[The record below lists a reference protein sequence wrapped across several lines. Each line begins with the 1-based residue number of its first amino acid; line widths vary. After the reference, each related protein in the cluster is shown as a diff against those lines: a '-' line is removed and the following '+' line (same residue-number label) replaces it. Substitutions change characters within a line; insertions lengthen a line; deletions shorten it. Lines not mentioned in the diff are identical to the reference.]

1 MFIDRKDFELSCSG
15 AAAPYANLEYQN
27 SDSFANAPF
36 VWYYKDMFINKLNQL
51 YKPKR
56 VLYYMDASQE
66 DIQAFYKGRV
76 PELLAKYSN
85 AFGTYDYPG
94 LFFVKELEKPVL
106 GIEYRAD
113 DSRVDYPAGLKTLEL
128 EQSFFYSVEIDDDI
142 DFDYAFIKNLFTDIA
157 EEDNAHRPFSDLCI
171 KEDSKVIS
179 VFHSYK
185 KIRILHEWKLYN
197 DKAIH
202 VMYDDFSKFDKEM
215 LFKSAFTDLITG
227 TYNWNHLEAFLEVP
241 GDRGIT
247 DYAFAHFDIK
257 QFRVINEAYGH
268 IAANKV
274 LSNIV
279 KAMDE
284 ADFIYASGRC
294 HNDNF
299 AMLLKDMPEEELIK
313 KLQAFFEKL
322 SYLEE
327 DPYYRIYYKCGLVT
341 MQRAMLSGNRV
352 ADAAKMAQ
360 ALCTNKQGTE
370 IVIYTDKMHDDIS
383 WGNYIKAYV
392 ETAIE
397 EDEFVVYLQPKFDIK
412 SEKIKGAEALIRWNY
427 KNKEFLPPYR
437 FIPFFEKDGS
447 IAQID
452 DIVLKKV
459 CAALTRWKKEGKS
472 LYPISV
478 NLSRS
483 RLYDENLIEDL
494 VGIVD
499 SYGVDHNLIDFELT
513 ESATYD
519 NMEHMLNVL
528 EELRARGFKISMDD
542 FGTGYSSL
550 SLLTKMPIDT
560 LKIDKSF
567 VDTITGSGQR
577 QEDMIVLRHI
587 VSLAKEL
594 GFVCLAEG
602 AESKSQVD
610 SLRQLGCEV
619 IQGYYY
625 SKPIPIADYEEKY
638 L

>member
-1 MFIDRKDFELSCSG
+1 MIK
-15 AAAPYANLEYQN
+15 
-27 SDSFANAPF
+27 
-36 VWYYKDMFINKLNQL
+36 KMFINKLNQL

-56 VLYYMDASQE
+56 ILYYVDASEE
-66 DIQAFYKGRV
+66 DIQAFYKGV
-76 PELLAKYSN
+76 IPQSLEKYSN

-94 LFFVKELEKPVL
+94 IFFVQNLQKEVIGIEFRGNDSRIEYPADLKSIELE
-106 GIEYRAD
+106 
-113 DSRVDYPAGLKTLEL
+113 PA
-128 EQSFFYSVEIDDDI
+128 FFYSVEIDDDVEI
-142 DFDYAFIKNLFTDIA
+142 DFPFIKNLFEKIA
-157 EEDNAHRPFSDLCI
+157 KEDNAHRPYSDLCI
-171 KEDSKVIS
+171 EENPKVIS
-179 VFHSYK
+179 VFHGYK

-202 VMYDDFSKFDKEM
+202 IMQDNYNHFEKEA
-215 LFKSAFTDLITG
+215 LYKAAFTDLITG
-227 TYNWNHLEAFLEVP
+227 NYNWNHLEAFLEVP
-241 GDRGIT
+241 GDKKIE

-257 QFRVINEAYGH
+257 QFRVLNEAYGH
-268 IAANKV
+268 IAANKI

-279 KAMDE
+279 KAMKE
-284 ADFIYASGRC
+284 ADFIYASARC

-299 AMLLKDMPEEELIK
+299 AMILKDMPEAELRQ
-313 KLQAFFEKL
+313 KLTDFFEKL
-322 SYLEE
+322 SVLEE
-327 DPYYRIYYKCGLVT
+327 DPYYKIYYKCGVVP

-360 ALCTNKQGTE
+360 ALCTNQNETE
-370 IVIYTDKMHDDIS
+370 IIFYTDKMHDDLS

-397 EDEFVVYLQPKFDIK
+397 QDEFVVYLQPKFDIK
-412 SEKIKGAEALIRWNY
+412 TEKIKGSEALIRWNY

-447 IAQID
+447 IAEID

-459 CAALTRWKKEGKS
+459 CEAMNRWKKEGKP

-483 RLYDENLIEDL
+483 RMYDERLIDKL

-499 SYGVDHNLIDFELT
+499 SYGVDHHLIDFELT

-519 NMEHMLNVL
+519 NMEHMISVL
-528 EELRARGFKISMDD
+528 QELRDRGFKISMDD

-550 SLLTKMPIDT
+550 SLLTQMPIDT

-567 VDTITGSGQR
+567 VDTIANDSER
-577 QEDMIVLRHI
+577 KEDIIVLQHI
-587 VSLAKEL
+587 IGLAKEL

-602 AESKSQVD
+602 AESRPQID
-610 SLRQLGCEV
+610 RLRELGCEI
-619 IQGYYY
+619 IQGYYF
-625 SKPIPIADYEEKY
+625 SKPIPLTEYEEKY

>member
-1 MFIDRKDFELSCSG
+1 ME
-15 AAAPYANLEYQN
+15 
-27 SDSFANAPF
+27 
-36 VWYYKDMFINKLNQL
+36 
-51 YKPKR
+51 
-56 VLYYMDASQE
+56 ASQE
-66 DIQAFYKGRV
+66 DIQAFYKGTV
-76 PELLAKYSN
+76 PEPVAEYSN

-94 LFFVKELEKPVL
+94 VFFVKGLERPVI
-106 GIEYRAD
+106 GIEYRPD
-113 DSRVDYPAGLKTLEL
+113 DSRVEYPSGLKKLEL
-128 EQSFFYSVEIDDDI
+128 DESFFYSVEIDDDVEV
-142 DFDYAFIKNLFTDIA
+142 DFTFIKTLFEDIA
-157 EEDNAHRPFSDLCI
+157 KEDNAHRPYSDLCI
-171 KEDSKVIS
+171 KEDAKVIS

-197 DKAIH
+197 DKAIQ
-202 VMYDDFSKFDKEM
+202 VMSDDYSKFEKEV
-215 LFKSAFTDLITG
+215 LYKSAFTDLITG
-227 TYNWNHLEAFLEVP
+227 SYNWNHLEAYLEVP
-241 GDRGIT
+241 GDRGIS

-284 ADFIYASGRC
+284 ADFIYTSGRC

-299 AMLLKDMPEEELIK
+299 AMLLKDLPEQELK
-313 KLQAFFEKL
+313 QKLADFFDKL
-322 SYLEE
+322 SHLEE
-327 DPYYRIYYKCGLVT
+327 DPNYKIYYKCGVVP

-360 ALCTNKQGTE
+360 ALCSNKPGTE
-370 IVIYTDKMHDDIS
+370 IIVYTDKMHDDLS

-392 ETAIE
+392 ETAVE
-397 EDEFVVYLQPKFDIK
+397 QDEFLVYLQPKFDIS

-447 IAQID
+447 IALID

-459 CAALTRWKKEGKS
+459 CAAMARWKKEGKP
-472 LYPISV
+472 LYPVSV

-483 RLYDENLIEDL
+483 RMYDEKLIETL

-499 SYGVDHNLIDFELT
+499 SYGVDHSLIDFELT

-519 NMEHMLNVL
+519 NMEHMLSVL
-528 EELRARGFKISMDD
+528 YELRAKGFKISMDD

-550 SLLTKMPIDT
+550 SLLTKMPINT

-567 VDTITGSGQR
+567 VDTIAAAAER
-577 QEDMIVLRHI
+577 EEDVIVLRHI
-587 VSLAKEL
+587 ITLAKEL

-602 AESKSQVD
+602 AESKAQVD
-610 SLRQLGCEV
+610 RLRELGCEI

-625 SKPIPIADYEEKY
+625 SKPIPIEEYEQKY

>member
-1 MFIDRKDFELSCSG
+1 MIK
-15 AAAPYANLEYQN
+15 
-27 SDSFANAPF
+27 
-36 VWYYKDMFINKLNQL
+36 KMFINKLNQL

-56 VLYYMDASQE
+56 ILYYVDASEE
-66 DIQAFYKGRV
+66 DIQAFYKGV
-76 PELLAKYSN
+76 IPQPLEKYSN

-94 LFFVKELEKPVL
+94 IFFVQNLQKEVIGIEFRGNDSRIEYPADLKSIELE
-106 GIEYRAD
+106 
-113 DSRVDYPAGLKTLEL
+113 PA
-128 EQSFFYSVEIDDDI
+128 FFYSVEIDDDVEI
-142 DFDYAFIKNLFTDIA
+142 DFPFIKNLFEKIA
-157 EEDNAHRPFSDLCI
+157 KEDNAHRPYSDLCI
-171 KEDSKVIS
+171 EENPKVIS
-179 VFHSYK
+179 VFHGYK

-202 VMYDDFSKFDKEM
+202 IVQDNYNHFEKEA
-215 LFKSAFTDLITG
+215 LYKAAFTDLITG
-227 TYNWNHLEAFLEVP
+227 NYNWNHLEAFLEVP
-241 GDRGIT
+241 GDKKIE

-257 QFRVINEAYGH
+257 QFRVLNEAYGH
-268 IAANKV
+268 IAANKI

-279 KAMDE
+279 KAMKE
-284 ADFIYASGRC
+284 ADFVYASARC

-299 AMLLKDMPEEELIK
+299 AMILKDMPEAELRQ
-313 KLQAFFEKL
+313 KLYDFFEKL
-322 SYLEE
+322 SVLEE
-327 DPYYRIYYKCGLVT
+327 DPYYKIYYKCGVVP

-360 ALCTNKQGTE
+360 ALCTNQNETE
-370 IVIYTDKMHDDIS
+370 IIFYTDKMHDDLS

-397 EDEFVVYLQPKFDIK
+397 QDEFVVYLQPKFDIK
-412 SEKIKGAEALIRWNY
+412 TEKIKGSEALIRWNY

-447 IAQID
+447 IAEID

-459 CAALTRWKKEGKS
+459 CEAMNRWKKEGKP

-483 RLYDENLIEDL
+483 RMYDERLIDKL

-499 SYGVDHNLIDFELT
+499 SYGVDHHLIDFELT

-519 NMEHMLNVL
+519 NMEHMISVL
-528 EELRARGFKISMDD
+528 QELRDRGFKISMDD

-550 SLLTKMPIDT
+550 SLLTQMPIDT

-567 VDTITGSGQR
+567 VDTIANDSER
-577 QEDMIVLRHI
+577 KEDIIVLQHI
-587 VSLAKEL
+587 IGLAKEL

-602 AESKSQVD
+602 AESRPQID
-610 SLRQLGCEV
+610 RLRELGCEI
-619 IQGYYY
+619 IQGYYF
-625 SKPIPIADYEEKY
+625 SKPIPLTEYEEKY

>member
-1 MFIDRKDFELSCSG
+1 
-15 AAAPYANLEYQN
+15 
-27 SDSFANAPF
+27 
-36 VWYYKDMFINKLNQL
+36 MFINKLNQL
-51 YKPKR
+51 YKPAR
-56 VLYYMDASQE
+56 VLYYMDATPRQ
-66 DIQAFYKGRV
+66 IQDFYKGTV
-76 PELLAKYSN
+76 PPEVAGYSN

-94 LFFVKELEKPVL
+94 VFFVEGLSKEVI
-106 GIEYRAD
+106 GIEYRD
-113 DSRVDYPAGLKTLEL
+113 GDPRVEYPEGLKKIPLDAA
-128 EQSFFYSVEIDDDI
+128 FFYSVEIDDDV
-142 DFDYAFIKNLFTDIA
+142 DVNLPFIKKLFDDVA
-157 EEDNAHRPFSDLCI
+157 KEDNAHRPYSDLYI
-171 KEDSKVIS
+171 KEDAKVIS
-179 VFHSYK
+179 VFHGYK
-185 KIRILHEWKLYN
+185 KIRLLYEWKLTS
-197 DKAIH
+197 DRAIN
-202 VMYDDFSKFDKEM
+202 VMCYDFSKFEKET
-215 LFKSAFTDLITG
+215 LYKTAFTDLITG
-227 TYNWNHLEAFLEVP
+227 TYNWNHLEAYLEVP
-241 GDRGIT
+241 GDVGIN
-247 DYAFAHFDIK
+247 DYAFAHFDVK

-299 AMLLKDMPEEELIK
+299 AMLLKDMPELELIQ
-313 KLQAFFEKL
+313 KLQDFFEKL
-322 SYLEE
+322 SVLEE
-327 DPYYRIYYKCGLVT
+327 DPFYKIYYKCGVVP

-352 ADAAKMAQ
+352 ADSAKMAQ

-370 IVIYTDKMHDDIS
+370 IVVYTDKMHDDLS

-397 EDEFVVYLQPKFDIK
+397 QDEFVVYLQPKFDINT
-412 SEKIKGAEALIRWNY
+412 EKVKGAEALIRWNY

-452 DIVLKKV
+452 DLVLKKV
-459 CAALTRWKKEGKS
+459 CAALACWKQQGKP

-483 RLYDENLIEDL
+483 RMYDENLIDNL
-494 VGIVD
+494 VSIVD
-499 SYGVDHNLIDFELT
+499 SYGVSHELIDFELT

-528 EELRARGFKISMDD
+528 EELKAHGFKISMDD

-550 SLLTKMPIDT
+550 SLLTRMPIDT

-567 VDTITGSGQR
+567 VDTIIDCCER
-577 QEDMIVLRHI
+577 KEDMIVLRHI

-602 AESKSQVD
+602 AESKPQVD
-610 SLRQLGCEV
+610 RLRELGCEV

-625 SKPIPIADYEEKY
+625 SKPIPIEKYEEKY

>member
-1 MFIDRKDFELSCSG
+1 MIK
-15 AAAPYANLEYQN
+15 
-27 SDSFANAPF
+27 
-36 VWYYKDMFINKLNQL
+36 KMFINKLNQL

-56 VLYYMDASQE
+56 ILYYVDASEE
-66 DIQAFYKGRV
+66 DIQAFYKGV
-76 PELLAKYSN
+76 IPQSLEKYSN

-94 LFFVKELEKPVL
+94 IFFVQNLQKDVIGIEFRGNDSRIEYPADLKSIELE
-106 GIEYRAD
+106 
-113 DSRVDYPAGLKTLEL
+113 PA
-128 EQSFFYSVEIDDDI
+128 FFYSVEIDDDVEI
-142 DFDYAFIKNLFTDIA
+142 DFPFIKNLFEKIA
-157 EEDNAHRPFSDLCI
+157 KEDNAHRPYSDLCI
-171 KEDSKVIS
+171 EENPKVIS
-179 VFHSYK
+179 VFHGYK

-202 VMYDDFSKFDKEM
+202 IMQDNYNHFEKEA
-215 LFKSAFTDLITG
+215 LYKAAFTDLITG
-227 TYNWNHLEAFLEVP
+227 NYNWNHLEAFLEVP
-241 GDRGIT
+241 GDKKIE

-257 QFRVINEAYGH
+257 QFRVLNEAYGH
-268 IAANKV
+268 IAANKI

-279 KAMDE
+279 KAMKE
-284 ADFIYASGRC
+284 ADFVYASARC

-299 AMLLKDMPEEELIK
+299 AMILKDMPEAELRQ
-313 KLQAFFEKL
+313 KLTDFFEKL
-322 SYLEE
+322 SVLEE
-327 DPYYRIYYKCGLVT
+327 DPYYKIYYKCGVVP

-360 ALCTNKQGTE
+360 ALCTNQNETE
-370 IVIYTDKMHDDIS
+370 IIFYTDKMHDDLS

-397 EDEFVVYLQPKFDIK
+397 QDEFVVYLQPKFDIK
-412 SEKIKGAEALIRWNY
+412 TEKIKGSEALIRWNY

-447 IAQID
+447 IAEID

-459 CAALTRWKKEGKS
+459 CETMNRWKKEGKP

-483 RLYDENLIEDL
+483 RMYDERLIDKL

-499 SYGVDHNLIDFELT
+499 SYGVDHHLIDFELT

-519 NMEHMLNVL
+519 NMEHMISVL
-528 EELRARGFKISMDD
+528 QELRDRGFKISMDD

-550 SLLTKMPIDT
+550 SLLTQMPIDT

-567 VDTITGSGQR
+567 VDTIANDSER
-577 QEDMIVLRHI
+577 KEDIIVLQHI
-587 VSLAKEL
+587 IGLAKEL

-602 AESKSQVD
+602 AESRPQID
-610 SLRQLGCEV
+610 RLRELGCEI
-619 IQGYYY
+619 IQGYYF
-625 SKPIPIADYEEKY
+625 SKPIPLTEYEEKY

>member
-1 MFIDRKDFELSCSG
+1 
-15 AAAPYANLEYQN
+15 
-27 SDSFANAPF
+27 
-36 VWYYKDMFINKLNQL
+36 MFINKLNQL
-51 YKPKR
+51 FKPNR
-56 VLYYMDASQE
+56 VLYYMDTTPQ
-66 DIQAFYKGRV
+66 DIQDFYIGV
-76 PELLAKYSN
+76 IPELIAKLSN

-94 LFFVKELEKPVL
+94 VFFVDALEKEVI
-106 GIEYRAD
+106 GIEFRAD
-113 DSRVDYPAGLKTLEL
+113 DPRVEYPSELKSIPLEA
-128 EQSFFYSVEIDDDI
+128 SFFYSVEIDDDI
-142 DFDYAFIKNLFTDIA
+142 EINLPFIKNLFEEIA
-157 EEDNAHRPFSDLCI
+157 KEDNAHRPYSDLCI
-171 KEDSKVIS
+171 KKDAKLIS
-179 VFHSYK
+179 IFHGYK
-185 KIRILHEWKLYN
+185 KIRILYEWKLTS
-197 DKAIH
+197 DKAIN
-202 VMYDDFSKFDKEM
+202 VMCDDFSKFEKET
-215 LFKSAFTDLITG
+215 LYKSAFTDLITG
-227 TYNWNHLEAFLEVP
+227 SYNWNHLEAYLEVP
-241 GDRGIT
+241 ADGGIK
-247 DYAFAHFDIK
+247 DYAFAHFDVK
-257 QFRVINEAYGH
+257 QFRVLNEAYGH

-274 LSNIV
+274 LSNVV
-279 KAMDE
+279 KAMNE

-294 HNDNF
+294 HEDNF
-299 AMLLKDMPEEELIK
+299 AMLIKDMPEDELK
-313 KLQAFFEKL
+313 QKLADFFEKL
-322 SYLEE
+322 SVLEE
-327 DPYYRIYYKCGLVT
+327 DPYYKIYYKCGVVP

-352 ADAAKMAQ
+352 ADFAKMAQ

-370 IVIYTDKMHDDIS
+370 IVVYTDKMHEDLS

-397 EDEFVVYLQPKFDIK
+397 RDEFVVYLQPKFDINK
-412 SEKIKGAEALIRWNY
+412 ETIKGAEALIRWNY

-452 DIVLKKV
+452 DLVLKKV
-459 CAALTRWKKEGKS
+459 CAALERWKKQGKP
-472 LYPISV
+472 LFPISV

-483 RLYDENLIEDL
+483 RMYDENLIEDL

-499 SYGVDHNLIDFELT
+499 SFGVAHELIDFELT

-528 EELRARGFKISMDD
+528 EELRSRGFKISMDD

-550 SLLTKMPIDT
+550 SLLTRMPLNT

-567 VDTITGSGQR
+567 VDTIIDCCER

-602 AESKSQVD
+602 AESKAQVD
-610 SLRQLGCEV
+610 RLRELGCEV

-625 SKPIPIADYEEKY
+625 SKPIPISEYEEKY